1 MNVSQEMVGGKSL
14 GKRQIL
20 LMEDEPSVA
29 QGLQMVLKEEGYGVD
44 LAMTGHSAL
53 EKFKQ
58 KYFDLLVADLRLPDM
73 DGMDVIKEVKDRRP
87 ETGVVVITGYATVAS
102 AVNAMKIGVSDY
114 LPKPFTEGEFMAAVG
129 GALKEKDKETVPT
142 KSAVKKA
149 ETEEEKLIQ
158 KREVIRVL
166 NRTSEDSR
174 FWNTIMAVGSSALE
188 DYELSNEAKAAI
200 VSGDLRWINEHVG
213 ELTQKQLMFIYKRLE
228 REVW

>member
-1 MNVSQEMVGGKSL
+1 MNLAQERVGAKSL

-73 DGMDVIKEVKDRRP
+73 DGMEVIKAVKDRRP

-114 LPKPFTEGEFMAAVG
+114 AQ
-129 GALKEKDKETVPT
+129 ALY
-142 KSAVKKA
+142 
-149 ETEEEKLIQ
+149 
-158 KREVIRVL
+158 R
-166 NRTSEDSR
+166 
-174 FWNTIMAVGSSALE
+174 G
-188 DYELSNEAKAAI
+188 
-200 VSGDLRWINEHVG
+200 
-213 ELTQKQLMFIYKRLE
+213 
-228 REVW
+228 

>member
-1 MNVSQEMVGGKSL
+1 MNVSQEIAGGNSL

-73 DGMDVIKEVKDRRP
+73 DGMEVIKEVKDRRP

-114 LPKPFTEGEFMAAVG
+114 LPKPFTEDEFMAAVG
-129 GALKEKDKETVPT
+129 DALKEKKKEAIPT
-142 KSAVKKA
+142 KTAVKKA

-174 FWNTIMAVGSSALE
+174 FWKALMAVGSPALE